1 MLKLRKVT
9 GHIHAQH
16 AYRVVMTMDDGSHL
30 EIGSIGLQ
38 AGAGQRQFWSWGL
51 DTVLPSQA
59 FPTRGE
65 AADRNDAMAQ
75 FKAMW
80 EQFTSDPERLSTFL
94 ADKLRRLRP

>member
-9 GHIHAQH
+9 GHIHAQN
-16 AYRVVMTMDDGSHL
+16 AYRVVMTLEDGSDL

-38 AGAGQRQFWSWGL
+38 TGAAQREFWSWGL
-51 DTVLPSQA
+51 DTVLPSQP

-65 AADRNDAMAQ
+65 AKDQEGAMVS

-80 EQFTSDPERLSTFL
+80 EQFTVDPERLSAFI
-94 ADKLRRLRP
+94 ADKLRRSRA